1 MSEFSTIWAET
12 RDVALEMTRR
22 RDGVKKAGERAGVV
36 NAPARPLLPA
46 VRAVS
51 GPAGRGRKRQNFA
64 LPGS

>member
-1 MSEFSTIWAET
+1 MFGPLSAKMWGA
-12 RDVALEMTRR
+12 ALAKTRR
-22 RDGVKKAGERAGVV
+22 RAGVKKAGERAGVV

-51 GPAGRGRKRQNFA
+51 GPAGRGRKGQNFA